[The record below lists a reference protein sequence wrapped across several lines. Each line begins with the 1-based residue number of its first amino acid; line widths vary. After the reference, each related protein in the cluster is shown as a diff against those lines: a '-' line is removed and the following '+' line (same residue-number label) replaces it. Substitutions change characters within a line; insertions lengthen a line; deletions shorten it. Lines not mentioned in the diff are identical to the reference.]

1 MRVFVTGA
9 SGFIGATVVCDLL
22 DVGHQVLGLVRSDD
36 AEKSVQA
43 AGAETFRGS
52 IDDLSSLQ
60 RGAEKADAVIHTA
73 FNHDFSRFKENCEA
87 DGRIIRAIG
96 EALAG
101 SNRRFVVTSAVGI
114 LSKGQLVTE
123 DAQPLTGAAAH
134 PRAASEEAVRDLE
147 SKGINACA
155 IRLPPTVHGE
165 KDHQFIPGLIRL
177 AREKGVA
184 AYVGAGDNRW
194 PAVHKKDAAR
204 LYTLA
209 LEKGVAG
216 GRYHAVAEEGIP
228 FRDIAATIGQGL
240 NLPVASLTHED
251 AAAHF
256 GWFTHFAVM
265 DIPVSAEKTKRD
277 LGWNP
282 HHKGLIA
289 DIAAADYFTAVP
301 GK

>member
-9 SGFIGATVVCDLL
+9 SGFIGSMVVRDLL
-22 DVGHQVLGLVRSDD
+22 DAGHQVLGLVRSDA
-36 AEKSVQA
+36 AEESVQA
-43 AGAETFRGS
+43 AGAESFRGS
-52 IDDLSSLQ
+52 IDDLPSLQ
-60 RGAEKADAVIHTA
+60 CGAEKADAVIHTA
-73 FNHDFSRFKENCEA
+73 FNHDFSKFKENCDA

-114 LSKGQLVTE
+114 LPKGQRATE
-123 DAQPLTGAAAH
+123 DVQPLTGAAVH

-147 SKGINACA
+147 AKGINVCA

-165 KDHQFIPGLIRL
+165 KDHQFIPGLISL
-177 AREKGVA
+177 AREKGVS

-216 GRYHAVAEEGIP
+216 ARYHAVVEEGIA
-228 FRDIAATIGQGL
+228 FREIAAAIGRGL
-240 NLPVASLTHED
+240 NLPVASMTPEQ

-277 LGWNP
+277 LGWQP
-282 HHKGLIA
+282 YQKGLIT
-289 DIAAADYFTAVP
+289 DIVDADYFSASN
-301 GK
+301 

>member
-9 SGFIGATVVCDLL
+9 SGFVGATVVRDLL
-22 DVGHQVLGLVRSDD
+22 DAGHQVLGLARSD
-36 AEKSVQA
+36 ATEKSVQA
-43 AGAETFRGS
+43 AGAEAFRGS
-52 IDDLSSLQ
+52 IDDLASLQ

-73 FNHDFSRFKENCEA
+73 FNHDFTKFKENCEA

-101 SNRRFVVTSAVGI
+101 SSRRFIVTSAVGI
-114 LSKGQLVTE
+114 LPKGQLATE
-123 DAQPLTGAAAH
+123 DVLPLTGAAEH

-147 SKGINACA
+147 ARGINACA

-177 AREKGVA
+177 AREKGVS
-184 AYVGAGDNRW
+184 AYVGTGDNRW

-228 FRDIAATIGQGL
+228 FRAIAAAIGQGI
-240 NLPVASLTHED
+240 NVQVASLTHEQ
-251 AAAHF
+251 ASAHF

-265 DIPVSAEKTKRD
+265 DIPVSAEKTKQD
-277 LGWNP
+277 LCWEP
-282 HHKGLIA
+282 HQKGLIA
-289 DIAAADYFTAVP
+289 DLADAGYFAASR
-301 GK
+301 

>member
-9 SGFIGATVVCDLL
+9 SGFVGATVVRDLL
-22 DVGHQVLGLVRSDD
+22 DAGHQVLGLVRSDD
-36 AEKSVQA
+36 AERSVRA
-43 AGAETFRGS
+43 AGAEAFRGS

-73 FNHDFSRFKENCEA
+73 FNHDFSRFKQNCEA

-96 EALAG
+96 EALSG
-101 SNRRFVVTSAVGI
+101 SDRRFVVTSAVGI
-114 LSKGQLVTE
+114 LPKGHLATE

-134 PRAASEEAVRDLE
+134 PRAASEAAVRELE
-147 SKGINACA
+147 TQGINACA

-177 AREKGVA
+177 AREKGVT

-216 GRYHAVAEEGIP
+216 ARYHAVAEEGIP
-228 FRDIAATIGQGL
+228 FRDIAAAIGQGL
-240 NLPVASLTHED
+240 NVSTAPLTHEQAD
-251 AAAHF
+251 AHF
-256 GWFTHFAVM
+256 GWFAHFAVM

-282 HHKGLIA
+282 RHKGLIA
-289 DIAAADYFTAVP
+289 DIADGDYLV
-301 GK
+301 GSQ